1 MGNSIVLGSYD
12 SDNSL
17 KVRVWHKFSKTIPH
31 GWPENGCLFFTVN
44 KDITIRELLGQINK
58 HRRPEYHL
66 RHLYKNTGDAY
77 AMFDVVTSN
86 DLYI

>member
-1 MGNSIVLGSYD
+1 MGNSIGLGYFD
-12 SDNSL
+12 SAHSL

-44 KDITIRELLGQINK
+44 KGITIRELLEQINK

-66 RHLYKNTGDAY
+66 RHLYKNNGDMY
-77 AMFDVVTSN
+77 AMTDVVNSN
-86 DLYI
+86 DLYL